1 MMAYLTR
8 RENFADGSPP
18 PKKPY
23 SAVEF
28 KNSTDTLLQG
38 VYGTGKS
45 SNAFLVDLMQKELD
59 KAVTEGVVTMEEGL
73 EFIKSRK
80 KYYDDYL
87 KEKSKTTDDPI
98 GLPQIEERTELKNG
112 SEEALKKIRKVSI
125 TPDELI
131 SFETNIKNNYEAG
144 NIPAPIHLSRGN
156 ENELINIFQYIHPG
170 DWVYS
175 AWRNHYHA
183 LLHGFDRDALT
194 KSILDGN
201 SMSTSSSI
209 NKFYSSAIVGGI
221 IPIAL
226 GAAMALKLKKSDRKV
241 WCFIG
246 DMTFETGIFH
256 ECYKY
261 AKNFDIPLEFVVED
275 NNLSVHTPTDAAWK
289 TKQDIPS
296 DIVYYKYDNQYPHHG
311 TGAWVNF

>member
-1 MMAYLTR
+1 M
-8 RENFADGSPP
+8 
-18 PKKPY
+18 
-23 SAVEF
+23 
-28 KNSTDTLLQG
+28 
-38 VYGTGKS
+38 
-45 SNAFLVDLMQKELD
+45 
-59 KAVTEGVVTMEEGL
+59 
-73 EFIKSRK
+73 I
-80 KYYDDYL
+80 
-87 KEKSKTTDDPI
+87 
-98 GLPQIEERTELKNG
+98 QIPTH
-112 SEEALKKIRKVSI
+112 LKKIRKVSI